1 MAQLIADVLRDEGFE
16 VETLLDGRD
25 APARISRGGF
35 DLVVCDMKMPNLD
48 GQTLYESLT
57 PARRALQDKFLFVTG
72 DVLGT
77 KTHAFLTK
85 HRVPHVAKPFRVE
98 ELLEKVHQV
107 LQTKDSSGVRRVSP
121 LRKSTATTG

>member
-1 MAQLIADVLRDEGFE
+1 
-16 VETLLDGRD
+16 
-25 APARISRGGF
+25 
-35 DLVVCDMKMPNLD
+35 MKMPNLD

-85 HRVPHVAKPFRVE
+85 NRVPHVAKPFRVE
-98 ELLEKVHQV
+98 ELLEDAASRARVQMDRAELV
-107 LQTKDSSGVRRVSP
+107 LDDAMIRTQRTVASYWLLGSKFGS
-121 LRKSTATTG
+121 KSRPTTI